1 MTAASS
7 QQVTEYDILVRWLGY
22 ADDIC
27 ALAECK
33 EELTL
38 NCLCFNSVLTEY
50 GMELSAEK
58 SFWMSPGCTVDTSD
72 RGAM

>member
-1 MTAASS
+1 MISVHLLSARRSS
-7 QQVTEYDILVRWLGY
+7 LSIVCV
-22 ADDIC
+22 
-27 ALAECK
+27 
-33 EELTL
+33 
-38 NCLCFNSVLTEY
+38 FNSVLTEY